1 MTTIYPNFTTTGKS
15 LKAHGADIVTGM
27 YEGGFTSC
35 WAVGLGDYTW
45 SDETE
50 TASVTLFERSDD
62 MTDEEAWDS
71 GKPLF
76 ISETIVADY
85 IKVMGTTSE
94 GIQTLWKHL
103 NERMVKDI
111 VILNVAD
118 DYDLEWDAIDYD
130 ALVQLI
136 LLGEV
141 RYG

>member
-1 MTTIYPNFTTTGKS
+1 MTTRTGKS
-15 LKAHGADIVTGM
+15 IKSHGADIVTGM

-50 TASVTLFERSDD
+50 TASVTLFERGDD

-85 IKVMGTTSE
+85 IKLMGTTFE
-94 GIQTLWKHL
+94 GIKTL
-103 NERMVKDI
+103 NEHLRDDMVKDI
-111 VILNVAD
+111 IVLNVLD
-118 DYDLEWDAIDYD
+118 EYDLDWDAIDYD

>member
-1 MTTIYPNFTTTGKS
+1 MTTTTGKS
-15 LKAHGADIVTGM
+15 IKSHGADIVTGM

-50 TASVTLFERSDD
+50 TASVTLFERGDD
-62 MTDEEAWDS
+62 MTDEEAWTN
-71 GKPLF
+71 GKPLV
-76 ISETIVADY
+76 INETIVADY
-85 IKVMGTTSE
+85 IKLMGTTPE
-94 GIQTLWKHL
+94 GIKTL
-103 NERMVKDI
+103 NEHLRDDMVKDI
-111 VILNVAD
+111 IVLNVLG
-118 DYDLEWDAIDYD
+118 DYDLDWDAIDYD

>member
-1 MTTIYPNFTTTGKS
+1 MTTRTGKS
-15 LKAHGADIVTGM
+15 IKSHGADIVTGM

-50 TASVTLFERSDD
+50 TASVTLFERGDD
-62 MTDEEAWDS
+62 MADEEAWNS

-85 IKVMGTTSE
+85 IKLMGTTLE
-94 GIQTLWKHL
+94 GIKTLNESL

-111 VILNVAD
+111 IVLNVLD
-118 DYDLEWDAIDYD
+118 DYDLDWDAIDYD

>member
-1 MTTIYPNFTTTGKS
+1 MTTRTGKS
-15 LKAHGADIVTGM
+15 IKAHGADIVTGM

-35 WAVGLGDYTW
+35 WAVGLGGYTW

-50 TASVTLFERSDD
+50 TASVTLFERGDD
-62 MTDEEAWDS
+62 MSDEEAWTN

-85 IKVMGTTSE
+85 IKLMGTTPE
-94 GIQTLWKHL
+94 GIKTLKEKL

-111 VILNVAD
+111 IVLNVLD
-118 DYDLEWDAIDYD
+118 EYDLDWDAIDYD

>member
-1 MTTIYPNFTTTGKS
+1 MTTRTGKS
-15 LKAHGADIVTGM
+15 IKSHGADIVTGM

-50 TASVTLFERSDD
+50 TASVTLFERGDD
-62 MTDEEAWDS
+62 MTDEEAWNS

-85 IKVMGTTSE
+85 IKLMGTTLE
-94 GIQTLWKHL
+94 GIKTLNESL

-111 VILNVAD
+111 IVLNVLD
-118 DYDLEWDAIDYD
+118 EYDLDWDAIDYD

>member
-1 MTTIYPNFTTTGKS
+1 MTTRTGKS
-15 LKAHGADIVTGM
+15 IKSHGADIVTGM

-50 TASVTLFERSDD
+50 TASVTLFERGDD
-62 MTDEEAWDS
+62 MSDEEAWTN

-85 IKVMGTTSE
+85 IKLMGTTPE
-94 GIQTLWKHL
+94 GIKTLKEKL

-111 VILNVAD
+111 IVLNVLD
-118 DYDLEWDAIDYD
+118 DYDLDWDAIDYD

>member
-1 MTTIYPNFTTTGKS
+1 MTTRTGKS
-15 LKAHGADIVTGM
+15 IKSHGADIVTGM

-35 WAVGLGDYTW
+35 WAVALGDYTW

-50 TASVTLFERSDD
+50 TASVTLFERGDD
-62 MTDEEAWDS
+62 MTDEEAWTN

-76 ISETIVADY
+76 INETIVADY
-85 IKVMGTTSE
+85 IKLMGTTSE
-94 GIQTLWKHL
+94 GIRTLKEYL
-103 NERMVKDI
+103 RDDMVKDI
-111 VILNVAD
+111 IVLNVSD
-118 DYDLEWDAIDYD
+118 DYDMDWDAIDYD

>member
-1 MTTIYPNFTTTGKS
+1 MTTRTGKS
-15 LKAHGADIVTGM
+15 IKSHGADIVTGM

-50 TASVTLFERSDD
+50 TASVTLFERGDD
-62 MTDEEAWDS
+62 MTDEEAWTN
-71 GKPLF
+71 GKPLV
-76 ISETIVADY
+76 INETIVADY
-85 IKVMGTTSE
+85 IKLMGTTPE
-94 GIQTLWKHL
+94 GIKTLKEKL

-111 VILNVAD
+111 IVLNVLD
-118 DYDLEWDAIDYD
+118 DYDLDWDAIDYD

>member
-1 MTTIYPNFTTTGKS
+1 MTTRTGKS
-15 LKAHGADIVTGM
+15 IKSHGADIVTGM

-50 TASVTLFERSDD
+50 TASVTLFERGDD
-62 MTDEEAWDS
+62 MADEEAWNS

-85 IKVMGTTSE
+85 IKLMGTTLE
-94 GIQTLWKHL
+94 GIKTLKEKL

-111 VILNVAD
+111 IVLNVLD
-118 DYDLEWDAIDYD
+118 DYDLDWDAIDYD